1 MQKWW
6 NTRTQCRD
14 SSACHDNKPIRIE
27 TGCYLF
33 ENVGFWIWN
42 ASSVLLLQSE
52 STTQSRGCERGFKT
66 WSRNVCFATSQGR
79 SVPPV
84 ILQTLCPL
92 FSLQLRPTTHWSTY
106 TVMPILCRTCLWAHT
121 RLKSESSDGPRGN
134 ASAPI
139 EDASRKKL
147 VGKRALFYRTHNSIP
162 RGSHYRTS
170 LSIWVLVACT
180 LSANG
185 H

>member
-1 MQKWW
+1 MIINQFESKQVVIYLKTSVFEYE
-6 NTRTQCRD
+6 TR
-14 SSACHDNKPIRIE
+14 H
-27 TGCYLF
+27 LF
-33 ENVGFWIWN
+33 
-42 ASSVLLLQSE
+42 
-52 STTQSRGCERGFKT
+52 CCC
-66 WSRNVCFATSQGR
+66 SRNQRPRVAVVNAASRRDHETCVSQQVKAAQCLRSFCKHCAPSLACSWGQQHIDLHTQWCRYCVALAFGR
-79 SVPPV
+79 
-84 ILQTLCPL
+84 
-92 FSLQLRPTTHWSTY
+92 
-106 TVMPILCRTCLWAHT
+106 T
-121 RLKSESSDGPRGN
+121 RGLNPNPRMDQGGN

-180 LSANG
+180 LSTNG